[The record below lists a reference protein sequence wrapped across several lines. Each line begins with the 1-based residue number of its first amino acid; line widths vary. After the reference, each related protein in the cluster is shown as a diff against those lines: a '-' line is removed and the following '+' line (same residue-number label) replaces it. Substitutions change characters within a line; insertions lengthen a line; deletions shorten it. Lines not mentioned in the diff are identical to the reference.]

1 MKSNRHI
8 INNRWTVVAIAS
20 ICMLIIYGIRHSFAA
35 FFPSI
40 LNDYGWT
47 RGSTALMFS
56 INVLLYGILA
66 PIAGSLADRWK
77 PKLMMS
83 LGILIMGISTAACA
97 LANELW
103 QF

>member
-1 MKSNRHI
+1 MSKKLI
-8 INNRWTVVAIAS
+8 INNRWTIAAIAA
-20 ICMLIIYGIRHSFAA
+20 ICMLVIYGIRHSFAA
-35 FFPSI
+35 FFPYI

-77 PKLMMS
+77 PKVMMS
-83 LGILIMGISTAACA
+83 LGILIMGISTASVVSYK
-97 LANELW
+97 
-103 QF
+103 